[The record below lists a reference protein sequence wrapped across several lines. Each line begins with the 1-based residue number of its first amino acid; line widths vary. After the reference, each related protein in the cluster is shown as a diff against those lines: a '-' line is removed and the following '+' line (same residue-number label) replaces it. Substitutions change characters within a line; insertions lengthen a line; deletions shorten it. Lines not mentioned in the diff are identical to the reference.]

1 MKHYLFA
8 FALLISPLSFAD
20 AWDNLTME
28 EAKAV
33 VAELK
38 ISPYIFDYCDCC
50 DHSGEYAASVHLLKV
65 TGFNIIPSSWSEG
78 QYAVQISYEVIAK
91 LNYTAKGLNTK
102 KLKNYSGDE
111 IGELIYM
118 NYTWV
123 LNRDSKKAAPFF
135 NSVDYS
141 TYGDG
146 APCKKEFAYPTPK
159 AVAKVSDDIE
169 YAAWYEANVKK

>member
-1 MKHYLFA
+1 MRSLLFA
-8 FALLISPLSFAD
+8 LTLLIAPLSFAD

-38 ISPYIFDYCDCC
+38 VSPYIFDYCDCC
-50 DHSGEYAASVHLLKV
+50 DHSGEYASSVHLIKV

-91 LNYTAKGLNTK
+91 LNYTAKGPNIK
-102 KLKNYSGDE
+102 KLKKYTGAE
-111 IGELIYM
+111 IGDLIYM

-123 LNRDSKKAAPFF
+123 LNRDNKKASPFF

-146 APCKKEFAYPTPK
+146 SPCKKEFTYPTPK

-169 YAAWYEANVKK
+169 YAAWYEANVK